1 MYGLVRL
8 TDSVLMIMKLCDQP
22 RIDKVQLTAMEEVI
36 KPVRENYIMS
46 LVPLTVDRKVVRY
59 DNISHT
65 RERWTPESQLAK
77 PSEDQLA
84 AVTLQTKR
92 SIEDALNVKLG
103 LQSTAV
109 TVSKQS
115 DPEFIKYSTNPNAPG
130 YNPECAQRLVRIV
143 EAQKDPL
150 EPSKFRHRKLPPGP
164 GDPPPPVMRSPPR
177 KVSKEDQKTWQI
189 PACVSNWKNAR
200 GYVIPLDKR
209 VGADGRGL
217 QDVTVN
223 ERFATFA
230 EDLHH
235 AENKAREEI
244 RIRNELQKKQRA
256 AEEEQREQ
264 ELRKMAME
272 ARKAVSSAEPSAH
285 DRARREVMRE
295 TLREHRMAKAGRT
308 TSLRERDVSEQVAL
322 GKQVQPTMQGE
333 SMFDARL
340 FNQSTGLGSGFNEDD
355 DNMAYDA
362 RLFADRSQAG
372 IYKFDSKRMDT
383 AREEMDE
390 LDRRRPAGPVQFV
403 VDDDIPIKRRREN

>member
-1 MYGLVRL
+1 
-8 TDSVLMIMKLCDQP
+8 
-22 RIDKVQLTAMEEVI
+22 
-36 KPVRENYIMS
+36 MS
-46 LVPLTVDRKVVRY
+46 LVPLTVERKVVRY